1 MKTMLSDRR
10 DRRPILLAN
19 ARILDPSRDLDF
31 PGDLLIADGV
41 IREAKRGIGAAGVPE
56 GTEIVDCR
64 GMIAAPGLIDMR
76 AFVGEPGAEHRE
88 TIASASQAA
97 AAGGV
102 TTIIC
107 QPDTLPAIDDPTIVD
122 FVQRRA
128 RDTGI
133 VHVHPMAA
141 LTKGLAG
148 EEMTE
153 IGLLKAA
160 GAVAFTDGAKSVTNA
175 QVMRRALIYARDF
188 DVLIV
193 HHTED
198 PNLVGEGVMNDGE
211 FAARLGLIGVH
222 KAAETIMLERDLR
235 LVGSTE
241 GRYHAA
247 SITCAESIEV
257 MRRAKEA
264 GLAVTASASIN
275 HLTLNEIDIGPYRT
289 FFKVSPPL
297 RAEDDRKA
305 LVAALEAGVIDV
317 IMSDH
322 NPQDVEVKR
331 LPFAEAAAGAIGIE
345 TMLPAGLRL
354 VHNGEIK
361 LLTLLKAMSTR
372 PAELLGLPGGTLRP
386 GSPADVVVID
396 PDVPWLLDRD
406 ELKSKC
412 RNTPFDE
419 ARLQGRAVRTIVAGR
434 TVYELV

>member
-1 MKTMLSDRR
+1 MLSDRR
-10 DRRPILLAN
+10 ERRPILLAN
-19 ARILDPSRDLDF
+19 ARIVDPSRDLDF
-31 PGDLLIADGV
+31 PGDLLIADGA

-56 GTEIVDCR
+56 GAEVVDCR
-64 GMIAAPGLIDMR
+64 GKIIAPGLIDMR
-76 AFVGEPGAEHRE
+76 AFIGEPGAEHRE

-102 TTIIC
+102 TTIVC
-107 QPDTLPAIDDPTIVD
+107 QPDTSPAIDDATMVD

-133 VHVHPMAA
+133 VHVQPMAA
-141 LTKGLAG
+141 LTKGLEG
-148 EEMTE
+148 KEMSE

-175 QVMRRALIYARDF
+175 QVMRRALLYARDF

-198 PNLVGEGVMNDGE
+198 PDLVGEGVMNEGE
-211 FAARLGLIGVH
+211 FATRLGLIGVP

-235 LVGSTE
+235 LVELTK

-247 SITCAESIEV
+247 SLTCAESLDV
-257 MRRAKEA
+257 LRRAKDA

-275 HLTLNEIDIGPYRT
+275 HLALNQIDVGQYRT
-289 FFKVSPPL
+289 FFKLSPPL
-297 RAEDDRKA
+297 RAEEDRKA
-305 LVAALEAGVIDV
+305 LVAALEEGLIDV
-317 IMSDH
+317 VMSDH

-331 LPFAEAAAGAIGIE
+331 LPFAEAESGAIGIE

-354 VHNGEIK
+354 VHNGELK
-361 LLTLLKAMSTR
+361 LMTLLKALSTR
-372 PAELLGLPGGTLRP
+372 PAEVLGLPGGTLRP
-386 GSPADVVVID
+386 GAPADVVVID
-396 PDVPWLLDRD
+396 PDVPWVLDRD

-419 ARLQGRAVRTIVAGR
+419 ARMQGRAVRTIVAGR
-434 TVYELV
+434 TVYEFV

>member
-1 MKTMLSDRR
+1 MLS

-19 ARILDPSRDLDF
+19 ARIVDPSRDLDF
-31 PGDLLIADGV
+31 TGDLLIADGV

-56 GTEIVDCR
+56 GTEIVECR
-64 GMIAAPGLIDMR
+64 DRIAAPGLIDMR
-76 AFVGEPGAEHRE
+76 AFIGEPGAEHRE
-88 TIASASQAA
+88 TFASASQAA

-107 QPDTLPAIDDPTIVD
+107 QPDTTPALDDPTMVD

-128 RDTGI
+128 RDTGV

-141 LTKGLAG
+141 LTKGLKG
-148 EEMTE
+148 EEMAE

-160 GAVAFTDGAKSVTNA
+160 GAVAFTDGTKSVTNA

-198 PNLVGEGVMNDGE
+198 PDLVGEGVMNEGE
-211 FAARLGLIGVH
+211 FAARLGLIGVP
-222 KAAETIMLERDLR
+222 KAAETILFERDVR
-235 LVGSTE
+235 LVALTG

-247 SITCAESIEV
+247 SVTCAESLDV
-257 MRRAKEA
+257 LRRAKDA

-275 HLTLNEIDIGPYRT
+275 HITLNELDVGSYRT
-289 FFKVSPPL
+289 FCKVAPPL
-297 RAEDDRKA
+297 RSEDDRRA
-305 LVAALEAGVIDV
+305 LVGALAEGLIDV
-317 IMSDH
+317 VMSDH

-331 LPFAEAAAGAIGIE
+331 LPFAEAAAGAVGIE
-345 TMLPAGLRL
+345 TMLSAGLRL
-354 VHNGEIK
+354 VHNGELK
-361 LLTLLKAMSTR
+361 LMTLLKAVSTT

-386 GSPADVVVID
+386 GAPADVVVID
-396 PDVPWLLDRD
+396 PDVPWILDRD

-434 TVYELV
+434 TVYEYV